1 MWEEKIE
8 LQEAR
13 RLRLRL
19 KSLNSQKTSSK
30 QKRFSRNG

>member
-13 RLRLRL
+13 RLRL

-30 QKRFSRNG
+30 QKSFSRNG